1 MMNMMKQAQQMKK
14 QMDAMQAQ
22 LKTTEM
28 EGEAANGLV
37 SVKVNGENEILRVK
51 IDPSLTDDVETLE
64 DLVTV
69 ATNDALNKIKAH
81 VSAEMAKVTGGMNL
95 PF

>member
-1 MMNMMKQAQQMKK
+1 MNMMKQAQQMKK

-22 LKTTEM
+22 LKTM
-28 EGEAANGLV
+28 EVEGAAGGDM
-37 SVKVNGENEILRVK
+37 VKVLVNGENEVLRVN
-51 IDPSLTDDVETLE
+51 IAPAAAEDIETLE

-69 ATNDALNKIKAH
+69 AVNDALNKVKAH